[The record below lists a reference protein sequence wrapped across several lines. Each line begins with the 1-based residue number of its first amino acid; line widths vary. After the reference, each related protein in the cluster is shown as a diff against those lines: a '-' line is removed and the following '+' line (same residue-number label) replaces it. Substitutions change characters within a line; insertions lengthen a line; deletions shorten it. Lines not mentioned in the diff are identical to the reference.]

1 MNGLQ
6 PPRAPRCWMEGA
18 LLVGTVTLSAAE
30 RRHLENVRRVRPG
43 DEVCVLNGTGQ
54 IGEGRL
60 REEGRVEIR
69 EVRDAAAPCPG
80 LHLMMGAVKQSAWE
94 EILRH
99 ATELGVIRIVRV
111 ESDRAVA
118 RLGAKAEK
126 KAARWR
132 EILIEACKQSANP
145 QLPQLALA
153 SSVAEAVADPQLPP
167 RGMVAQ
173 LTGDPVAPGE
183 AFQTLGSA
191 GPLAVWVGPEGDFT
205 AEETAAIR
213 ASGALPVSLGPC
225 VLRAETA
232 ALSLLSRLRLHR

>member
-1 MNGLQ
+1 M
-6 PPRAPRCWMEGA
+6 
-18 LLVGTVTLSAAE
+18 VTLSAAE

-43 DEVCVLNGTGQ
+43 DEVCVLNGTGEM
-54 IGEGRL
+54 GEGGV

-69 EVRDAAAPCPG
+69 EVLETAAPCPE

-99 ATELGVIRIVRV
+99 ATELGVARIVRV
-111 ESDRAVA
+111 ETDRAVA
-118 RLGAKAEK
+118 RLGAKSDR

-132 EILIEACKQSANP
+132 ELLIEACKQSANP
-145 QLPQLALA
+145 RLPKLALA
-153 SSVAEAVADPQLPP
+153 SSVAEAVADPQLPAC
-167 RGMVAQ
+167 GMVAQ
-173 LTGDPVAPGE
+173 LTEEPLSPGE
-183 AFQTLGSA
+183 AFQTLGST

-213 ASGALPVSLGPC
+213 AAGALPVSLGPC